1 MAESL
6 LSRVVS
12 IIEAVVDA
20 GEPVGP
26 RALARNTQIDRSAVG
41 RILQQ
46 LDSLDVLSGVEGK
59 YEPGPRLFALGRTLS
74 ALDTLPNAATSV
86 LASLVATFD
95 ETSYVCVLHG
105 GAAVF
110 LYESQSSKPLRYVVD
125 LGRPVPLHAG
135 AAGRAILAGVSE
147 ETARSLLETAPL
159 EKLTDNTVCDV
170 DELLAMRGRDVK
182 AGYSISLG
190 ERVEGGAAVAA
201 PFFDR
206 AGSCQGSI
214 VLTAPISRFAHVDQ
228 PVVGEALKLAGA
240 TLSSRLGAQPRPG
253 IDDLA

>member
-6 LSRVVS
+6 LARVVS
-12 IIEAVVDA
+12 ILEAIVDA

-26 RALARNTQIDRSAVG
+26 RALARSADIDRSAVG

-46 LDSLDVLSGVEGK
+46 MEALDVLVGENGK
-59 YEPGPRLFALGRTLS
+59 YEPGPRLFALGRNLS
-74 ALDTLPNAATSV
+74 ALDTLPAASNSV
-86 LASLVATFD
+86 LASLVAEYD

-135 AAGRAILAGVSE
+135 AAGRAILSGVSE
-147 ETARSLLETAPL
+147 DAARQLLLGATL
-159 EKLTDNTVCDV
+159 EKLTDNTVLDI
-170 DELLAMRGRDVK
+170 DTLLKMRARDLEV
-182 AGYSISLG
+182 GYSISTQ

-201 PFFDR
+201 PFFDNS
-206 AGSCQGSI
+206 GSCQGSV
-214 VLTAPISRFAHVDQ
+214 VLTAPVTRFAQ
-228 PVVGEALKLAGA
+228 VVPEEIGAALNAAAA
-240 TLSSRLGAQPRPG
+240 TLSSRLGAPAETG
-253 IDDLA
+253 T